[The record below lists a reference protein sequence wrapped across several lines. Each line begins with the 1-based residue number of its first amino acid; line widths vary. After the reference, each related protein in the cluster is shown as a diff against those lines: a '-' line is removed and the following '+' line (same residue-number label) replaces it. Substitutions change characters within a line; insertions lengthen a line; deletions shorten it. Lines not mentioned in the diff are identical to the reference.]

1 MRKKPDNA
9 ILGFLVASSL
19 DGEAEV
25 CIKIHLKE
33 QWWLRAFGIFCSS
46 HNAIDLKIIEC
57 LASSAFLKR
66 AAVRVS

>member
-1 MRKKPDNA
+1 MRKKPDTA

-19 DGEAEV
+19 DGEQSSAKNPLEGAMV
-25 CIKIHLKE
+25 ASCV
-33 QWWLRAFGIFCSS
+33 WDFCSS

-57 LASSAFLKR
+57 LARSAFLKR